1 MDFLKKDFIFKD
13 VNKLKGVG
21 TQLSKYLKNKGIEK
35 IKDIILNLPYSETDR
50 SKLVKLNNLE
60 IDKGEPLKGKLLIQ
74 MFEKSSLRTR
84 LSFYLAIKQLGG
96 STLTLRPDELHL
108 AKGGESIQDTAKILS
123 NFGNAF
129 MLRTDSD
136 KKLEEFEKYLS
147 IPIINGLSPS
157 SHPTQI
163 LSDIFTVEEIKN
175 KPISN
180 LKITWIGDS
189 NNVLNSLIAAS
200 IKFSFKL
207 NIGCPTKYQPSK
219 IIMKYIKSNNNKI
232 RILHDPKKAAKGAD
246 VIFSDKVISMN
257 DKVNKSKKL
266 GQFKKFKI
274 NKKLMSLAKKNCIF
288 LHCLPRGKEVEED
301 VFLSKQS
308 KVWQQAL
315 NRVHVQK
322 SILLYCFG
330 KLR

>member
-1 MDFLKKDFIFKD
+1 MKHFI
-13 VNKLKGVG
+13 NL
-21 TQLSKYLKNKGIEK
+21 
-35 IKDIILNLPYSETDR
+35 KDIPAKDLRKILIDAKKRKSAR
-50 SKLVKLNNLE
+50 KKLNNLE
-60 IDKGEPLKGKLLIQ
+60 VDKGTPLKGKLLIQ

-108 AKGGESIQDTAKILS
+108 SKGGESIADTAKILS

-136 KKLEEFEKYLS
+136 QKLEEFKKHLS

-157 SHPTQI
+157 SHATQI
-163 LSDIFTVEEIKN
+163 LSDVFTVEEIKK
-175 KPISN
+175 KPISK
-180 LKITWIGDS
+180 LIISWVGDS

-207 NIGCPTKYQPSK
+207 NIGCPKKYQPK
-219 IIMKYIKSNNNKI
+219 KNILNYIKNSKNKI
-232 RILHDPKKAAKGAD
+232 SLYDNAKKAVIGSD

-257 DKVNKSKKL
+257 DKVNKIKKL
-266 GQFKKFKI
+266 NHFKKFKI
-274 NKKLMSLAKKNCIF
+274 DKKLMSFAKKDCIF
-288 LHCLPRGKEVEED
+288 LHCLPRGKEVDEK
-301 VFLSKQS
+301 VFSSKQS
-308 KVWQQAL
+308 KVWHQAL

>member
-1 MDFLKKDFIFKD
+1 MKHFI
-13 VNKLKGVG
+13 NL
-21 TQLSKYLKNKGIEK
+21 
-35 IKDIILNLPYSETDR
+35 KDIPAKDLRKILIDAKKRKNAR
-50 SKLVKLNNLE
+50 KNLNNLE
-60 IDKGEPLKGKLLIQ
+60 VDKGVPLKGKLLIQ

-108 AKGGESIQDTAKILS
+108 SKGGESIEDTAKIIS

-129 MLRTDSD
+129 MLRTDKD
-136 KKLEEFEKYLS
+136 EKLQEFKKYLS

-163 LSDIFTVEEIKN
+163 LSDVFTVEEIKK
-175 KPISN
+175 KPISKLN
-180 LKITWIGDS
+180 ICWIGDS

-207 NIGCPTKYQPSK
+207 NIGCPKKYQPDQD
-219 IIMKYIKSNNNKI
+219 ILNYIKNNKNKI
-232 RILHDPKKAAKGAD
+232 FLFNDAKKAVTEAD

-257 DKVNKSKKL
+257 DKVNKNKKL
-266 GQFKKFKI
+266 NHFKKFKI
-274 NKKLMSLAKKNCIF
+274 DKKLMSFAKKDCIF
-288 LHCLPRGKEVEED
+288 LHCLPRGKEVDED

-308 KVWQQAL
+308 KVWHQAL

-322 SILLYCFG
+322 SILLYSFG

>member
-1 MDFLKKDFIFKD
+1 MKNFINIQDIPVEGLRKILRDAKKRK
-13 VNKLKGVG
+13 KKR
-21 TQLSKYLKNKGIEK
+21 KK
-35 IKDIILNLPYSETDR
+35 IDLLNTD
-50 SKLVKLNNLE
+50 N
-60 IDKGEPLKGKLLIQ
+60 GAPLKGKLLIQ

-96 STLTLRPDELHL
+96 SSLTLRPDELHL
-108 AKGGESIQDTAKILS
+108 SKGGESIQDTAKILS

-129 MLRTDSD
+129 MLRTDDD
-136 KKLEEFEKYLS
+136 KKLEEFRKFLS

-163 LSDIFTVEEIKN
+163 LSDIFTVEEIKK
-175 KPISN
+175 KPISKLN
-180 LKITWIGDS
+180 ISWIGDC

-207 NIGCPTKYQPSK
+207 NIGCPKKFKPNKKILSYIKRNTSK
-219 IIMKYIKSNNNKI
+219 ISIHNNSF
-232 RILHDPKKAAKGAD
+232 KAAKAAD

-257 DKVNKSKKL
+257 DKVNKKSKL
-266 GQFKKFKI
+266 NHFKKFKI
-274 NKKLMSLAKKNCIF
+274 TERLMSHAKKDCIF
-288 LHCLPRGKEVEED
+288 LHCLPRGGEVDEK
-301 VFLSKQS
+301 VFLSKRS
-308 KVWQQAL
+308 KVWQQAT
-315 NRVHVQK
+315 NRIHVQK